1 MSRKVKIE
9 YYTIE
14 GYSLDFHKLIIN
26 FMPLCLCW
34 ITIPGSFLILR
45 NMTPNSWQLTGAT
58 RSEVRLNG
66 SELSWLLLQRRDKRG
81 STCPCEGDQW
91 TLTGDWRLAP
101 AKVRMEA
108 LQTER
113 PSCYWASLG
122 LRHTDWQLDIY
133 CLVVI
138 RHISIW
144 LLAVQTC
151 SHFNPQYNGKVG
163 VELQKVMQFNASTF
177 RSECTLAKYNVYHI
191 PCNYDNHWFKYKRR
205 DNITSRDL
213 SWPSAE
219 WSVWAPGKIVLS
231 PGVRQS
237 GQTGKELLR
246 LWTV

>member
-177 RSECTLAKYNVYHI
+177 RSECTLAKYNVYHVI
-191 PCNYDNHWFKYKRR
+191 TIITDL
-205 DNITSRDL
+205 NIREVTIL
-213 SWPSAE
+213 LAE
-219 WSVWAPGKIVLS
+219 TWAG
-231 PGVRQS
+231 RQLS
-237 GQTGKELLR
+237 GQCELQVKLSCHPEWDSLARRGKSCWDYER
-246 LWTV
+246 F